1 MSDPEMSEPA
11 PNGGSFLRGAAVTIK
26 VWLGVAGGAVAVVI
40 GVIQVQKEMKGE
52 KQETK
57 AATPVIVITTAS
69 MPASNGVVVVVP
81 PTLQSESISNPGP
94 SPAATAAQL
103 APASSSTFV
112 TPVTSAGPHKP
123 RVVRNEI
130 SIPRFESTEEVEYLV
145 SDAKGEGTTR
155 QIALSM
161 ALTEAISKRV
171 GSQISDQAVLALK
184 SVAVDENG
192 HTSERVDQ
200 EIRSRYESA
209 TDGLIKWWDIK
220 VEEEDGNTFKV
231 EVVAVLARITTPASR
246 HSTRKTL
253 AVLPFKIDG
262 DAAVK
267 GRTVPAA
274 VIGKQVRESALT
286 YLVNS
291 RKFAVLDQTFDKELD
306 KLAGEQ
312 PATDPIQR
320 AIAVARKLGAQ
331 YAVIGIVSGFEI
343 SQRHVAS
350 LDVPIVDGLANL
362 RIIQVDNRQ
371 TVLASAFRL
380 GDLPNL
386 ELDGSH
392 PENSIADSLG
402 RAMSDRALET
412 IYPFKVTALNS
423 PDEVILNRGGD
434 DLSVGQRFD
443 LCNPGEKLKDP
454 STGESLGVAERKV
467 ATVEI
472 TRVLPKVSY
481 AKVISKTEDIMV
493 EAICRKPQQPNAEA
507 KNKPANIRNEI
518 DNLFK

>member
-1 MSDPEMSEPA
+1 MSEPEE
-11 PNGGSFLRGAAVTIK
+11 NSGGFLRSTGATIK
-26 VWLGVAGGAVAVVI
+26 IWLGVGSGAIALLVGGFQLHADS
-40 GVIQVQKEMKGE
+40 
-52 KQETK
+52 
-57 AATPVIVITTAS
+57 ATP
-69 MPASNGVVVVVP
+69 
-81 PTLQSESISNPGP
+81 
-94 SPAATAAQL
+94 
-103 APASSSTFV
+103 
-112 TPVTSAGPHKP
+112 PHEP

-145 SDAKGEGTTR
+145 SEAKGEGTTR
-155 QIALSM
+155 HIALCM
-161 ALTEAISKRV
+161 ALTEAISKRL

-184 SVAVDENG
+184 SITVDENG
-192 HTSERVDQ
+192 HTSDRVDQ
-200 EIRSRYESA
+200 EIRSRYETA
-209 TDGLIKWWDIK
+209 TGGLIKWWDIK
-220 VEEEDGNTFKV
+220 VEEEDRNTFKV
-231 EVVAVLARITTPASR
+231 EVVAVLAKITIQASR

-253 AVLPFKIDG
+253 AVLPFKVDG
-262 DAAVK
+262 DAALK
-267 GRTVPAA
+267 GRNVPAD
-274 VIGKQVRESALT
+274 VIGKQLRESALT

-320 AIAVARKLGAQ
+320 AIAAARNLGAQ
-331 YAVIGIVSGFEI
+331 YAVVGIVSGFEMG
-343 SQRHVAS
+343 QRNVGN
-350 LDVPIVDGLANL
+350 LDVPIVNGHANL

-371 TVLASAFRL
+371 TVLASTFKL

-386 ELDGSH
+386 DLGGSH

-402 RAMSDRALET
+402 RAMADRALET

-434 DLSVGQRFD
+434 DLSAGQRFD
-443 LCNPGEKLKDP
+443 LCNPGEELKDP

-493 EAICRKPQQPNAEA
+493 EAICRKPQQPKAE
-507 KNKPANIRNEI
+507 NKPAAIRNEI